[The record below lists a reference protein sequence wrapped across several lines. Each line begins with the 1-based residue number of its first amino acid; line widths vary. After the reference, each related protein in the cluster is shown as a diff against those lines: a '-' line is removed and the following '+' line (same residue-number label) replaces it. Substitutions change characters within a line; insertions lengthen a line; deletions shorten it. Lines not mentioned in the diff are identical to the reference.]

1 MRQNGTDLVCC
12 CATGGGGGGA
22 GQGGWCRRRKKGRT
36 RKGGAGVCHLS
47 PCTRLAWQSLEWRG
61 VEGAR
66 ALLVWRNG
74 EWVEVGVDAGGGD
87 KAVNES
93 RYFQESFFSG

>member
-1 MRQNGTDLVCC
+1 MALIWSAAVPL
-12 CATGGGGGGA
+12 GGV
-22 GQGGWCRRRKKGRT
+22 GGWAGGLVQKEEEGENEE
-36 RKGGAGVCHLS
+36 GGAGVCHLS